1 MVDIFTLKDLTEK
14 IPSQRE
20 NDPTEQ
26 KKEENEENGD
36 QRKQR

>member
-14 IPSQRE
+14 IPSQKE

-26 KKEENEENGD
+26 KKEEEDDGE
-36 QRKQR
+36 